1 MAAFVLTDAYIALN
15 GSDRSAYIKQ
25 VALNVETAEQDV
37 TDFADAGW
45 TVPIAG
51 LKSGSLALTFNQDVA
66 ASQIDSIMW
75 PLLGTTV
82 SFEVRATNAS
92 VGASNP
98 KYTGSILVTSWNPIT
113 GSVGDVA
120 EVSVTYPIS
129 GAVTRATS

>member
-98 KYTGSILVTSWNPIT
+98 KYTGNILVTSWNPIT

>member
-82 SFEVRATNAS
+82 SFEVRATNAA

>member
-45 TVPIAG
+45 TVPISG

-82 SFEVRATNAS
+82 SFEVRATNAA

-120 EVSVTYPIS
+120 EVSVTYPVS

>member
-15 GSDRSAYIKQ
+15 GSDRSAFIKQ

-66 ASQIDSIMW
+66 ASAIDSIMW

-82 SFEVRATNAS
+82 TFEVRATNAS

-120 EVSVTYPIS
+120 EVSVTYPVS

>member
-66 ASQIDSIMW
+66 SSQIDSIMW

-98 KYTGSILVTSWNPIT
+98 KYTGNILVTSWNPIT

>member
-1 MAAFVLTDAYIALN
+1 VAAFVLTDAYIALN
-15 GSDRSAYIKQ
+15 GSDRSAHIKQ

-66 ASQIDSIMW
+66 ASAIDSIMW

-82 SFEVRATNAS
+82 TFEVRATNAA

-120 EVSVTYPIS
+120 EVSVTYPVS
-129 GAVTRATS
+129 GYVTRATS

>member
-15 GSDRSAYIKQ
+15 GSDRSAHIKQ

-66 ASQIDSIMW
+66 ASAIDSIMW

-82 SFEVRATNAS
+82 TFEVRATNAA

-120 EVSVTYPIS
+120 EVSVTYPVS
-129 GAVTRATS
+129 GYVTRATS

>member
-25 VALNVETAEQDV
+25 VALSVETAEQDV

-45 TVPIAG
+45 TVPISG

-82 SFEVRATNAS
+82 SFEVRATNAA

-98 KYTGSILVTSWNPIT
+98 KYTGNILVTSWNPIT

-120 EVSVTYPIS
+120 EVSVTYPVS

>member
-45 TVPIAG
+45 TVPISG

-98 KYTGSILVTSWNPIT
+98 KYTGNILVTSWNPIT

-120 EVSVTYPIS
+120 EVSVTYPVS

>member
-1 MAAFVLTDAYIALN
+1 MAAFVLTDAYIAIN
-15 GSDRSAYIKQ
+15 SVDRSAFIKQ
-25 VALNVETAEQDV
+25 VALNVETAEQDA

-45 TVPIAG
+45 TVPISG

-82 SFEVRATNAS
+82 PFEVRATNAA

-98 KYTGSILVTSWNPIT
+98 TYTGNILITSWNPIT
-113 GSVGDVA
+113 GSVGDLA
-120 EVSVTYPIS
+120 EVSVTYPVS

>member
-1 MAAFVLTDAYIALN
+1 MAAFVLTDAYIAIN
-15 GSDRSAYIKQ
+15 SVDRSAFIKQ

-45 TVPIAG
+45 TVPISG

-82 SFEVRATNAS
+82 PFEVRATNAG

-98 KYTGSILVTSWNPIT
+98 KYTGNILITSWNPIT

>member
-15 GSDRSAYIKQ
+15 GSDRSAFIKQ

-66 ASQIDSIMW
+66 AAAIDSIMW

-82 SFEVRATNAS
+82 TFEVRATNAS

>member
-1 MAAFVLTDAYIALN
+1 MAAFVLTDAYIAIN
-15 GSDRSAYIKQ
+15 SVDRSAFIKQ
-25 VALNVETAEQDV
+25 VALSVETAEQDV

-45 TVPIAG
+45 TVPISG
-51 LKSGSLALTFNQDVA
+51 LKSGSIALTFNQDVA
-66 ASQIDSIMW
+66 SSQIDSIMW

-82 SFEVRATNAS
+82 PFEVRATNAA

-98 KYTGSILVTSWNPIT
+98 KYTGNILVTSWNPIT

>member
-1 MAAFVLTDAYIALN
+1 MGAFVLTDAYIALN

-98 KYTGSILVTSWNPIT
+98 KYTGIILVT
-113 GSVGDVA
+113 
-120 EVSVTYPIS
+120 
-129 GAVTRATS
+129 

>member
-1 MAAFVLTDAYIALN
+1 MAAFVLTDAYIAIN
-15 GSDRSAYIKQ
+15 GTDRSAFIKQ

-45 TVPIAG
+45 TVPISG

-66 ASQIDSIMW
+66 TSQIDSIMW

-120 EVSVTYPIS
+120 EVSVTYPVS

>member
-1 MAAFVLTDAYIALN
+1 VAAFVLTDAYIALN
-15 GSDRSAYIKQ
+15 GSDRSAFIKQ

-66 ASQIDSIMW
+66 AAAIDSIMW

-82 SFEVRATNAS
+82 TFEVRATNAS

>member
-1 MAAFVLTDAYIALN
+1 VAAFVLTDAYIALN

-66 ASQIDSIMW
+66 ASAIDSIMW

-82 SFEVRATNAS
+82 TFEVRATNAS

-120 EVSVTYPIS
+120 EVSVTYPVS

>member
-66 ASQIDSIMW
+66 ASAIDSIMW

-82 SFEVRATNAS
+82 TFEVRATNAS

-120 EVSVTYPIS
+120 EVSVTYPVS